1 MSGVSSSAMPRG
13 MPSLAASTSS
23 PSRPGRARPS
33 CLTRGS
39 VGRKLFSA
47 NQSMSSG
54 WQASTGLFVV
64 GRRTPVALTGAPT
77 MLFTSVDLPAPVD
90 PTRATSTGAAE
101 RRTRGSR

>member
-13 MPSLAASTSS
+13 MPSLAASTSR
-23 PSRPGRARPS
+23 PSRPGRASPS

-54 WQASTGLFVV
+54 WQARTGLLVV
-64 GRRTPVALTGAPT
+64 GRRTPVVLTCAPT
-77 MLFTSVDLPAPVD
+77 MLFTRVDFPAPVE
-90 PTRATSTGAAE
+90 PTKATRIGAAE
-101 RRTRGSR
+101 RRTLGSR

>member
-1 MSGVSSSAMPRG
+1 MSGVSSSAMPLG
-13 MPSLAASTSS
+13 MPSLAARTSR

-54 WQASTGLFVV
+54 WQASTGLLVV
-64 GRRTPVALTGAPT
+64 GRRTPVALTRVPT
-77 MLFTSVDLPAPVD
+77 MLFTSVDFPAPVE
-90 PTRATSTGAAE
+90 PTSATRTGAAD
-101 RRTRGSR
+101 RRTRGRR